1 MVIAALLY
9 GNCCYLPDD
18 KQSFFKNKKMYQT
31 FFLLVGLIIVTSC
44 SELNRTKDE
53 LTQNAQVYADDAF
66 KTIEYA
72 KSFNQKN
79 SEVHDRSV
87 AQVVFPKA
95 IKGSFI
101 FGGNYAEGYLVENG
115 QIIDQIRMIGGNIG
129 PNIGGQSYS
138 QITYIMDPETLFEIK
153 TGQKFSLQGTASYAK
168 SGQSVTDIFG
178 QISDGQS
185 LITVIFN
192 QSGYLAGISFE
203 GTYISLKK

>member
-1 MVIAALLY
+1 MKRILL
-9 GNCCYLPDD
+9 
-18 KQSFFKNKKMYQT
+18 
-31 FFLLVGLIIVTSC
+31 FLNILILVGC
-44 SELNRTKDE
+44 SELTRTRDE
-53 LTQNAQVYADDAF
+53 ITQNAQVYEEDAF
-66 KTIEYA
+66 NTIELA
-72 KSFNQKN
+72 KTFNEKN
-79 SEVHDRSV
+79 NNIHQRSL
-87 AQVVFPKA
+87 AQIVFPKA
-95 IKGSFI
+95 VKGSFI

-153 TGQKFSLQGTASYAK
+153 NGQKFSLQGTASYAK
-168 SGQSVTDIFG
+168 AGQSVTDIFG

>member
-1 MVIAALLY
+1 M
-9 GNCCYLPDD
+9 NR
-18 KQSFFKNKKMYQT
+18 T
-31 FFLLVGLIIVTSC
+31 FFLLVGLFIITSC

-66 KTIEYA
+66 ETLEYA

-95 IKGSFI
+95 VKGSFI

-129 PNIGGQSYS
+129 PNIGGQIYS
-138 QITYIMDPETLFEIK
+138 QITYIMDRGTLFEIQ

>member
-1 MVIAALLY
+1 MKRILL
-9 GNCCYLPDD
+9 
-18 KQSFFKNKKMYQT
+18 
-31 FFLLVGLIIVTSC
+31 FLTIFILVGC
-44 SELNRTKDE
+44 SELTRTRDE
-53 LTQNAQVYADDAF
+53 ITQNAQVYEEDAF
-66 KTIEYA
+66 NTIELA
-72 KSFNQKN
+72 KTFNEKN
-79 SEVHDRSV
+79 NNIHQRSL
-87 AQVVFPKA
+87 AQIVFPKA
-95 IKGSFI
+95 VKGSFI

-138 QITYIMDPETLFEIK
+138 QITYVMDPETLFEIQ

-168 SGQSVTDIFG
+168 SGQSMTDIFG

>member
-1 MVIAALLY
+1 
-9 GNCCYLPDD
+9 
-18 KQSFFKNKKMYQT
+18 MYRI
-31 FFLLVGLIIVTSC
+31 FSLLVVLMVASC

-53 LTQNAQVYADDAF
+53 LTQNAQVYAEDAF
-66 KTIEYA
+66 NTAELA

-79 SEVHDRSV
+79 KDIHQRSV
-87 AQVVFPKA
+87 AQIVFPKA
-95 IKGSFI
+95 VKGSFI
-101 FGGNYAEGYLVENG
+101 FGGNYAEGYLMENE
-115 QIIDQIRMIGGNIG
+115 QIFDQVRMIGGNIG

-138 QITYIMDPETLFEIK
+138 QITYIMDRETLFQIK
-153 TGQKFSLQGTASYAK
+153 NGQKFSLQGTASYAK

-203 GTYISLKK
+203 GTYISIKK